1 MRKQLMQKYFQ
12 VLKTRYVNASKST
25 KVKKSSAIIYKSM
38 AFTALAKYCHVQRSY
53 KQLAKE
59 KEREKKQEIFTT
71 WFYELREAQIIK
83 GYKQIKRRKDL
94 NRLFDA
100 WTRFC

>member
-1 MRKQLMQKYFQ
+1 MQKYFQ

-38 AFTALAKYCHVQRSY
+38 AFTALAKYCHVQRCY
-53 KQLAKE
+53 KQLTKE
-59 KEREKKQEIFTT
+59 KERERKQEIFTT